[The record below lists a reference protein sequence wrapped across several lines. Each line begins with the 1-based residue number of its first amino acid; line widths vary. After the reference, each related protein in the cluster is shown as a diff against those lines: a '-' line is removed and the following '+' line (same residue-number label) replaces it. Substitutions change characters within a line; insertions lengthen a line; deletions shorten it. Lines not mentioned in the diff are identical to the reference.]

1 MAEPASADD
10 LPASA
15 DDLYGVDPA
24 EFIAARTALARRL
37 RAEGDRDA
45 ATRVA
50 KLRRPPQSTWA
61 LNLLART
68 QPDRI
73 DAVFAAATAL
83 RDALAGNGA
92 DRREAQA
99 DYRTA
104 IDAAV
109 AAAATLADV
118 TADDM
123 RNRIRTNLLAAG
135 VDEDL
140 AMAVQ
145 RGVLPDDQEAPGFG
159 GTPTIGPIAP
169 RPDRPPASAAAG
181 PKPEPPAKAGRPT
194 KAARGAEAARSG
206 RATPV
211 ADAGDRDAEAAAR
224 AAADHA
230 EERARAARA
239 AEDELARK
247 RVARK
252 RAELTR
258 ELERLEKKARRME
271 EQAVTAEERAA
282 FARRAADAAAAA
294 TAEVA
299 EQLESLEH
307 ATPPSRPAH

>member
-1 MAEPASADD
+1 MAE
-10 LPASA
+10 PASA

-24 EFIAARTALARRL
+24 EFVTARAALAKRL
-37 RAEGDRDA
+37 RADGDREEA
-45 ATRVA
+45 ARVA
-50 KLRRPPQSTWA
+50 KLRRPPQSAWA

-68 QPDRI
+68 DPDRI

-83 RDALAGNGA
+83 RDALADGGA
-92 DRREAQA
+92 GVDRREAQA
-99 DYRTA
+99 AYRGA

-109 AAAATLADV
+109 AAAAALAEV

-140 AMAVQ
+140 AVAVQ

-169 RPDRPPASAAAG
+169 RQDRPTPSAAT
-181 PKPEPPAKAGRPT
+181 KPAARRKPAKGTRAEEPAEDDRPD
-194 KAARGAEAARSG
+194 EDL
-206 RATPV
+206 V
-211 ADAGDRDAEAAAR
+211 EAEAAA
-224 AAADHA
+224 AAAAKAA
-230 EERARAARA
+230 EDAAARA
-239 AEDELARK
+239 REAEDELARK

-271 EQAVTAEERAA
+271 EQAVTAEERAS
-282 FARRAADAAAAA
+282 FARDAADAAAAA
-294 TAEVA
+294 AAEVA
-299 EQLESLEH
+299 DRIAQL
-307 ATPPSRPAH
+307 